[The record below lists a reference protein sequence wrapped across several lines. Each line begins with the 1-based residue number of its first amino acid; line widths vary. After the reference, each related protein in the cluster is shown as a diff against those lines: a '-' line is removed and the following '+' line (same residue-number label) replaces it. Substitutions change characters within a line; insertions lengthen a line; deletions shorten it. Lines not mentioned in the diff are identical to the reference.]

1 MKVELADD
9 GCRTIFDPAHC
20 GAPPSK
26 VVIAGGAG
34 FLGQVLVRHFA
45 SLGIETVVLTRQS
58 DIRVGGA
65 RIVHWDGRGTGAWA
79 AELEGSDMVI
89 NLCGR
94 SVNCRYTKANRREI
108 YASRLEPT
116 RALGEAIA
124 CCQHPPHLW
133 INASSATIYRHA
145 EDREMTEAGGEIGDG
160 FSVDVCQQWETAFN
174 EARTP
179 HTRRVAIRTAMV
191 LGHDP
196 NSVFPTLSAL
206 VKRGLGGTFG
216 NGRQYVSWL
225 HEADFC
231 GVVDWIWEHNELM
244 YPVNVCAPH
253 PVLNREMMATLRKV
267 HRMPFGLPA
276 TPLMLELGAA
286 ILGTETELV
295 LKSRRVVPERLLASG
310 YKFRFPE
317 ITGAIRDLVDAEKL
331 ARRTVRG

>member
-9 GCRTIFDPAHC
+9 GHRTIFDPAHC

-45 SLGIETVVLTRQS
+45 TQGIETVVLTRQPGVT
-58 DIRVGGA
+58 IGRA
-65 RIVHWDGRGTGAWA
+65 RIVNWDGREPGAWA
-79 AELEGSDMVI
+79 AELEGCDMVI

-94 SVNCRYTKANRREI
+94 SVNCRYTKANREEI

-124 CCQHPPHLW
+124 RCERPPHLW

-174 EARTP
+174 DARTP

-196 NSVFPTLSAL
+196 NSVFPTLSTL
-206 VKRGLGGTFG
+206 VKRGLGGTLG

-225 HEADFC
+225 HEADFR

-244 YPVNVCAPH
+244 YPVNVCAPN
-253 PVLNREMMATLRKV
+253 PVLNREMMAELRRAYRV
-267 HRMPFGLPA
+267 RLGLPA

-295 LKSRRVVPERLLASG
+295 LKSRRVVPARLLESG
-310 YKFRFPE
+310 YRFRFPTFRE
-317 ITGAIRDLVDAEKL
+317 AIEDLVRKK
-331 ARRTVRG
+331 

>member
-1 MKVELADD
+1 MKTELADD

-20 GAPPSK
+20 GAPPTK

-34 FLGQVLVRHFA
+34 FLGQVLVRHFE
-45 SLGIETVVLTRQS
+45 SQGIETVVLSRKPG
-58 DIRVGGA
+58 DRVGDA
-65 RIVHWDGRGTGAWA
+65 RVVQWDGRVTGAWA
-79 AELEGSDMVI
+79 TELEGSSLVI

-94 SVNCRYTKANRREI
+94 SVNCRYTRANREEI
-108 YASRLEPT
+108 YASRLEST
-116 RALGEAIA
+116 RVLGEAIA

-196 NSVFPTLSAL
+196 NSVFPTLSTL
-206 VKRGLGGTFG
+206 VKRGLGGPLG

-231 GVVDWIWEHNELM
+231 GVIDWIWEHNELM
-244 YPVNVCAPH
+244 CPVNVCSPN
-253 PVLNREMMATLRKV
+253 PIRNRELMAVLRDAY
-267 HRMPFGLPA
+267 HMPFGLPA

-295 LKSRRVVPERLLASG
+295 LKSRRVVPERLLATG
-310 YKFRFPE
+310 YKFRFPTIKE
-317 ITGAIRDLVDAEKL
+317 AVAELVAGRKS
-331 ARRTVRG
+331 